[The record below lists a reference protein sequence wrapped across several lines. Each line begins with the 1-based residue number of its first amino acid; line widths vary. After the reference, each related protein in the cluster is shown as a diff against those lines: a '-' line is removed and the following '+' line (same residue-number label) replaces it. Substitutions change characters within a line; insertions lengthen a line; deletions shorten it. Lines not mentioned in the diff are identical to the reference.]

1 MAGER
6 GAIRFH
12 HACLEGLV
20 KTRSVGQILAQ
31 RAPLVYRFVRPPW
44 LLLKRFL
51 GIADYWERRRH
62 LVYYQEVLRLA
73 KKYVPRGDSALDVGA
88 NKADLLSELDW
99 FHRRVA
105 LDLMY
110 PPRRRGIERIMM
122 DFMEYR
128 PDITFDL
135 VLCLQT
141 LEHIEDP
148 APFARKLLKTG
159 ETVIISVPYKWPR
172 GHYEPHVQDPVDEAK
187 LLAWTG
193 RQPDET
199 RVVSNGKE
207 RLIAVYSC
215 VT

>member
-1 MAGER
+1 MRAWRALLKPR
-6 GAIRFH
+6 G
-12 HACLEGLV
+12 
-20 KTRSVGQILAQ
+20 VGKLLAQ
-31 RAPLVYRFVRPPW
+31 RAPLVYRLVDPPW

-51 GIADYWERRRH
+51 GISDYWERRRH

-73 KKYVPRGDSALDVGA
+73 KKYVPRGSNALDVGA
-88 NKADLLSELDW
+88 AGTDLLSELDW

-105 LDLMY
+105 LDLVY
-110 PPRRRGIERIMM
+110 PPRRRGIERVMIN
-122 DFMEYR
+122 FMEYR
-128 PDITFDL
+128 PDVKFDL

-148 APFARKLLKTG
+148 TPFARKLLKTG
-159 ETVIISVPYKWPR
+159 ETVIVSVPYKWPR
-172 GHYEPHVQDPVDEAK
+172 GLQETHVQDPVDEAK

-193 RQPDET
+193 RQPAET
-199 RVVSNGKE
+199 RVMLNGKE